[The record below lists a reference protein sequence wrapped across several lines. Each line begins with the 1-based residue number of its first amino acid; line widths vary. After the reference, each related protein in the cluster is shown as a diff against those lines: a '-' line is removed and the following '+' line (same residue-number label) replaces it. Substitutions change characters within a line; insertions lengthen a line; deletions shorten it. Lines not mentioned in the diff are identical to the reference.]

1 MRDHIEKTSS
11 YLLHNGLEPLKYRDL
26 DYAWGWRPDEP
37 VIALIET
44 GSFQSAMNIYW
55 SSADYITKPWYLLI
69 NGDRVPGHQQIFLEK
84 LFHQYNI
91 QSVNPEE
98 YLPSVKQQLIRLIK
112 ILGSYIPFDSRNP
125 LMALGSSVKTWRETK
140 PVNEYKYSVEI
151 EVGNLDTYKVDG
163 ELVPSR
169 KTIPL
174 TIKSNKARIEGIL
187 ARLVDTTPNLLFDT
201 EHRNLPMVLR
211 LRLGDR
217 PQLLLRFEA
226 DKSNLIEAT
235 SFWSLHG
242 EFIDTGKIEILENN
256 TGKILFS
263 CEA

>member
-1 MRDHIEKTSS
+1 MQDHIKEINS
-11 YLLHNGLEPLKYRDL
+11 YLLHRGFEPLEYSVL
-26 DYAWGWRPDEP
+26 DYAWGWRPEEP

-44 GSFQSAMNIYW
+44 ASFQSAMNLYW
-55 SSADYITKPWYLLI
+55 SSAEYITKPWCLLI
-69 NGDRVPGHQQIFLEK
+69 NGDKVPSHQQILLEK
-84 LFHQYNI
+84 LSRQYNI
-91 QSVNPEE
+91 HSVNPEE
-98 YLPSVKQQLIRLIK
+98 YLPSVKQQLTRLVK
-112 ILGSYIPFDSRNP
+112 ILDTYIPDGSRNP
-125 LMALGSSVKTWRETK
+125 LMDLGDSVKTWREMK

-151 EVGNLDTYKVDG
+151 ETGNLDAYKVDG

-174 TIKSNKARIEGIL
+174 TIRSNRAIIEGVL
-187 ARLVDTTPNLLFDT
+187 PRLVDTIPYPLFDT

-217 PQLLLRFEA
+217 SQLSLRFEA
-226 DKSNLIEAT
+226 DKSNLLEAT
-235 SFWSLHG
+235 SFWRLHG

>member
-1 MRDHIEKTSS
+1 MQDHIEEINSF
-11 YLLHNGLEPLKYRDL
+11 LLHRGLESLEYSGL
-26 DYAWGWRPDEP
+26 DYAWGWRLGEP

-44 GSFQSAMNIYW
+44 GSLQSAMNLYW
-55 SSADYITKPWYLLI
+55 SSVDYITKPWCLLI
-69 NGDRVPGHQQIFLEK
+69 NGEKVPGHQQTFLEK
-84 LFHQYNI
+84 LSHQYNI
-91 QSVNPEE
+91 LSVNPDE

-112 ILGSYIPFDSRNP
+112 ILGSYIPVDSRNP
-125 LMALGSSVKTWRETK
+125 LMALGRSVKTWREKK

-174 TIKSNKARIEGIL
+174 TIKSKKARIEGIL
-187 ARLVDTTPNLLFDT
+187 ARLVDTIPNLLFDT

-235 SFWSLHG
+235 SFWRLHG

>member
-1 MRDHIEKTSS
+1 MQDHIEEISS
-11 YLLHNGLEPLKYRDL
+11 YLLHRGLEPLEYSGL

-37 VIALIET
+37 VLALIER
-44 GSFQSAMNIYW
+44 GSFRSAINLYW
-55 SSADYITKPWYLLI
+55 SSADYITKPWCLLI
-69 NGDRVPGHQQIFLEK
+69 NGDKVSSHQQVLLEK
-84 LFHQYNI
+84 LSQQYNI
-91 QSVNPEE
+91 LSVNPEE
-98 YLPSVKQQLIRLIK
+98 YLLSIKQQLTQLVK
-112 ILGSYIPFDSRNP
+112 ILYTYIPDGSRNP
-125 LMALGSSVKTWRETK
+125 LISLGDSVKTWREKK

-151 EVGNLDTYKVDG
+151 ETGNLDAYKVDG
-163 ELVPSR
+163 ELAPSR

-174 TIKSNKARIEGIL
+174 TIESNQARIEGVL
-187 ARLVDTTPNLLFDT
+187 PRLVDTIPYPLFDT

-235 SFWSLHG
+235 SFWRLHG